1 MALRVVQFHLSHV
14 MQAMRRQGGQ
24 VDSAT
29 LLAILQGAENTL
41 HWAASS
47 GVAMDPPALSDCS
60 NRVRS
65 LSQSTLMREAMADS
79 HWLSCIALAACKVTV
94 AQRTAGV
101 QRE

>member
-1 MALRVVQFHLSHV
+1 MAALKVIIGQEQAAGSLEARQQGDMALRVVQFHLSHV
-14 MQAMRRQGGQ
+14 MQAMQRQGGQ

-47 GVAMDPPALSDCS
+47 GVAMDPTALSDCS

-65 LSQSTLMREAMADS
+65 LS
-79 HWLSCIALAACKVTV
+79 
-94 AQRTAGV
+94 
-101 QRE
+101 